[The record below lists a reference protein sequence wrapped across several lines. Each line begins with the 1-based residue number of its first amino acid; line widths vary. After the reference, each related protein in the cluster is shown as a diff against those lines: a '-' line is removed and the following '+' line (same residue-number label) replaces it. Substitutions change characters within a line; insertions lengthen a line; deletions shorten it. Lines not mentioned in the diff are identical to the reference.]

1 MGDEV
6 DLHGAARSG
15 DVDALGKCIAAGAD
29 VNGRDKHKRTA
40 LHLAAYA
47 GQLEAVRFLIASGAK
62 TAVEAMDGI
71 APLHTFF
78 RLFAVV
84 PGVSTPTCN
93 KGGCYLWHPRG
104 GPF

>member
-6 DLHGAARSG
+6 DLHGAARTG

-71 APLHTFF
+71 APLHFACQKGHWEVARELINF
-78 RLFAVV
+78 CRLYTSDAADE
-84 PGVSTPTCN
+84 
-93 KGGCYLWHPRG
+93 
-104 GPF
+104 

>member
-40 LHLAAYA
+40 LHLAASEGNLPIA
-47 GQLEAVRFLIASGAK
+47 KALLQKGANIRVTQRFQ
-62 TAVEAMDGI
+62 V
-71 APLHTFF
+71 
-78 RLFAVV
+78 
-84 PGVSTPTCN
+84 
-93 KGGCYLWHPRG
+93 GC
-104 GPF
+104 F